1 MLCVCVCVAHAFVTH
16 VCTCD
21 ALIWARGKVYETVCD
36 CVIVCVGED
45 SSGMLGFV
53 EWLCPQ
59 PLRYRTEDFYDSPW
73 AVVSVFTYSEYTCV
87 RCSGIVALQRYGD
100 SGDRYCWDILFLFW
114 KWSPTKDFWHFS
126 FFKPVVAP
134 LSTPRSLNFK
144 LIISHLPSSNQCSP
158 WWFDVMLLPV
168 YTTAM
173 HLLHLTPP
181 PPFPLY
187 VSPLQLQLVR
197 LVSNWGW
204 SSHISL
210 ADRWPFW
217 MTPLSSPVAVRS
229 ISKWQLA
236 FGQSETVL
244 RLHSRA

>member
-59 PLRYRTEDFYDSPW
+59 PLRYRTEDFYDCPW

-181 PPFPLY
+181 PFP
-187 VSPLQLQLVR
+187 P
-197 LVSNWGW
+197 
-204 SSHISL
+204 ICI
-210 ADRWPFW
+210 A
-217 MTPLSSPVAVRS
+217 VAIATRS
-229 ISKWQLA
+229 A
-236 FGQSETVL
+236 CF
-244 RLHSRA
+244 

>member
-1 MLCVCVCVAHAFVTH
+1 MIPHERWSPYSHTANT
-16 VCTCD
+16 
-21 ALIWARGKVYETVCD
+21 RVYGAAASLRCSDT
-36 CVIVCVGED
+36 VIVV
-45 SSGMLGFV
+45 
-53 EWLCPQ
+53 
-59 PLRYRTEDFYDSPW
+59 T
-73 AVVSVFTYSEYTCV
+73 
-87 RCSGIVALQRYGD
+87 GIVETFCSCSE
-100 SGDRYCWDILFLFW
+100 SGRRPKIFDIF
-114 KWSPTKDFWHFS
+114 H
-126 FFKPVVAP
+126 
-134 LSTPRSLNFK
+134 
-144 LIISHLPSSNQCSP
+144 SSNQWWRHCQRLDLSILNSSYLICHHQINVRPDDSMLCSCRCTQRRCICCT
-158 WWFDVMLLPV
+158 W
-168 YTTAM
+168 
-173 HLLHLTPP
+173 PP